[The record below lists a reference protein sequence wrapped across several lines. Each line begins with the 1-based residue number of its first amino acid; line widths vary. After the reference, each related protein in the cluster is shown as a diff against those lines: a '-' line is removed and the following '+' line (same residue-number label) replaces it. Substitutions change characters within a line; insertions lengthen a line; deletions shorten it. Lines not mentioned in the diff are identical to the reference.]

1 MLPEDNQPRTA
12 AGRRWLRAY
21 INGCGFKVFDATLP
35 RQLAGIPFCD
45 VVEWLYRTSGFVL
58 IGACPSTSPV
68 VKPATRQGPEYSA
81 RRVNWTDCKQPASFT
96 QGLWM

>member
-1 MLPEDNQPRTA
+1 MPEDNQPRTA

-35 RQLAGIPFCD
+35 RHLAGVPFCN

-58 IGACPSTSPV
+58 IGKHPFTILAWSLQTIMGKRVERLIVPR
-68 VKPATRQGPEYSA
+68 ASA
-81 RRVNWTDCKQPASFT
+81 SRLAVYAPRD
-96 QGLWM
+96 

>member
-1 MLPEDNQPRTA
+1 MLPEGNQPRTA

-35 RQLAGIPFCD
+35 LHLADVPFCN

-58 IGACPSTSPV
+58 IGARHTMLLTKRIDLLPMEMPLPHGC
-68 VKPATRQGPEYSA
+68 A
-81 RRVNWTDCKQPASFT
+81 
-96 QGLWM
+96 

>member
-21 INGCGFKVFDATLP
+21 INGCAFKVFDTVLP
-35 RQLAGIPFCD
+35 LHLAGVPFCD

-58 IGACPSTSPV
+58 VGELPSCTL
-68 VKPATRQGPEYSA
+68 VKLSY
-81 RRVNWTDCKQPASFT
+81 
-96 QGLWM
+96 

>member
-35 RQLAGIPFCD
+35 RHLAGVPFCN

-58 IGACPSTSPV
+58 IGLLRFHHNGTDLQTTMGMRVGAPVCLACM
-68 VKPATRQGPEYSA
+68 KLD
-81 RRVNWTDCKQPASFT
+81 N
-96 QGLWM
+96 